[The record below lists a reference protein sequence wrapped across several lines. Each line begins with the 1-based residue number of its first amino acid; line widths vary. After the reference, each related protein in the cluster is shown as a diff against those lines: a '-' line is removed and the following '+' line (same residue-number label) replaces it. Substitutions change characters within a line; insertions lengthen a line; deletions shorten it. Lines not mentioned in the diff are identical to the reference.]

1 MKQLES
7 LGYEFISFCDDV
19 FTIDRRR
26 IVKFCEVINNNNLK
40 VKWGCSTRA
49 DAVDYELLKLMKDS
63 GCIDVRFGVESG
75 SNKILEIMENDKKI
89 KSGSLHFILLENIGS
104 AVVQNNINKQSI
116 INVLEA
122 L

>member
-1 MKQLES
+1 MEQIELYHNETPCTANQSKV
-7 LGYEFISFCDDV
+7 FIED
-19 FTIDRRR
+19 
-26 IVKFCEVINNNNLK
+26 KK
-40 VKWGCSTRA
+40 VYQHTTNYF
-49 DAVDYELLKLMKDS
+49 D
-63 GCIDVRFGVESG
+63 I
-75 SNKILEIMENDKKI
+75 SNKDQMLKIVERLTLEEGYIMESDKKI